1 MSNVSRNTK
10 KVLHTGYFVMAFKVN
25 ILDEGVSNIG
35 KKLKYKA
42 R

>member
-10 KVLHTGYFVMAFKVN
+10 KELHTGYFVMAN